1 MVRVQEGDGLLLE
14 KGNLSLP
21 PLEVTWVNQVSGK
34 GNRVR
39 EKEWILLNNITIYYK
54 TTVILGK

>member
-1 MVRVQEGDGLLLE
+1 MQEGDGLLLE